1 MKKILAVIRESTEQQ
16 EIESQKKELTE
27 FCISKGFKVEE
38 IEYIAEKGASARKV
52 NKKYLQMLEDIKTTL
67 ITKDIKCCAF
77 WHLNRLG
84 RVKSKID
91 EMQEWF
97 VKNKIQVYIKNPE
110 LTLLNDDGTVNAGA
124 EIAWGIY
131 GVMVKQETDEMFEKM
146 KRGKRR
152 NSETK
157 KFNGGSGKVVRFG
170 YMLDENN
177 YIVPNPEEV
186 ELVHL
191 IYNEYLTGKY
201 SAVTLAQE
209 LNERGIAQRG
219 KKITDFF
226 ISKVINTT
234 AYIGYTKGK
243 LSNRKFTPIITKE
256 MYDKCKEIRNTK
268 NTNGTATKESKH
280 TALCVK
286 LIKCSECGNN
296 FIKNNNR
303 YVCYH
308 RKANHRFEEKCHN
321 SASIRLEVLDNIVW
335 DLTCILQL
343 NLLQGD
349 NSSLVDNYKDDIEIT
364 QQKQKEGQNKLSQ
377 IDDKRQRSKD
387 LYIEGEI
394 TKKEYEIK
402 KQKFNNEEVELKQQ
416 IDIYKNEIIQLQ
428 NKIEKLENPSV
439 DFMLQYADALDNEE
453 NAKKM
458 REIVFKHIKSIYVN
472 NHTINERKC
481 VKIKINDVYGN
492 VWTYAYFYT
501 LNRNKK
507 TNPMSKVFQ
516 IDDDDNII
524 GNALVPTEE
533 EKNIIRQKFNDTNP
547 KIKI

>member
-27 FCISKGFKVEE
+27 FCISKGFKEEE
-38 IEYIAEKGASARKV
+38 IEYIAESGASARKV

-67 ITKDIKCCAF
+67 LSKNIKYCAF

-97 VKNKIQVYIKNPE
+97 VKNRIQVYIKNPSI
-110 LTLLNDDGTVNAGA
+110 TLLNDDGSVNAAA
-124 EIAWGIY
+124 EISWGIF

-152 NSETK
+152 NAENK
-157 KFNGGSGKVVRFG
+157 KFNGGGSVKFG
-170 YMLDENN
+170 YKVDENN
-177 YIVPNPEEV
+177 FVIPNQEEV

-201 SAVTLAQE
+201 SVLTLAQE
-209 LNERGIAQRG
+209 LNERGIKQRG
-219 KKITDFF
+219 KKLTEGFVA
-226 ISKVINTT
+226 KVLNST
-234 AYIGYTKGK
+234 AYIGYTNTKTSK
-243 LSNRKFTPIITKE
+243 RKYTPIITKD
-256 MYDKCKEIRNTK
+256 MYDNCQKLKKSN
-268 NTNGTATKESKH
+268 NVFGTATKESKH
-280 TALCVK
+280 TALCLK
-286 LIKCSECGNN
+286 LIKCSECNSN
-296 FIKNNNR
+296 FINHNHR
-303 YVCYH
+303 YACYH
-308 RKANHRFEEKCHN
+308 NKKNSRFEEKCHN
-321 SASIRLEVLDNIVW
+321 SATIRIEVLDNIVW

-349 NSSLVDNYKDDIEIT
+349 NSSLVDNYKADIEIT

-377 IDDKRQRSKD
+377 IDDKRQRAKE

-394 TKKEYEIK
+394 TKKEYEKK
-402 KQKFNNEEVELKQQ
+402 KQKFNNEEVELKQV
-416 IDIYKNEIIQLQ
+416 IETYNNEIQQLK
-428 NKIEKLENPSV
+428 NKIEKLQNP
-439 DFMLQYADALDNEE
+439 DAETMLDYADALDNED

-458 REIVFKHIKSIYVN
+458 REIVFKHIKSIYVD

-492 VWTYAYFYT
+492 VWTYAYLYT

-507 TNPMSKVFQ
+507 TNPMTKVFI

-524 GNALVPTEE
+524 GNALAPTEE
-533 EKNIIRQKFNDTNP
+533 EKNIIRQKFNETNQ
-547 KIKI
+547 IINI